1 MPTTVSPL
9 AAKSLFAV
17 TVFLGA
23 GLVFQIQPLMS
34 KLILP
39 WFGGSPGV
47 WTVCLLFFQSLL
59 FAGYLYAHGLVR
71 QFGLRGQWLI
81 QALLLAVALFSPVLP
96 AAIWKPIGEGDPT
109 GEILLLLAWH
119 VGLPYLLLSATGP
132 LLQVWFARA
141 FPGESPYR
149 LYALSN
155 LGSLLGLVTYP
166 FVVDVWLSAPQQVSL
181 WYGGFVTYSLLCV
194 ACGWIAD
201 TRDAREYVSLS
212 RLTESASRES
222 SRPRSDGTTVR
233 IATAGA
239 SRGVCLLWFGLAMV
253 PSVLLAA
260 VTNKLSVDVSP
271 VPFLWVVPLTLY
283 LISLIVCFSNE
294 SWANRWVWGA
304 ASAIALLTSGIV
316 IALQHGSGSY
326 GSLPFQFAVHLG
338 TLFCL
343 CMACHGELVRW
354 KPCVG
359 GASLPRGSVAGV
371 GVFAAPSESCNPAG
385 GSKTLPQPPIASARG
400 ESLTEFYLIMS
411 AGGAAGGLFVA
422 VVAPALF
429 PMCVELHLG
438 LLAAALL
445 TPMAWMCDSRAGWFH
460 ARNAWVWLCMAGVVI
475 PLTIGLTSDV
485 AITLRNVYRISR
497 NFYGVLRVIEHHP
510 ETPSAAYNELA
521 HGGTRHG
528 LQPVDPKLAR
538 LPTTYYG
545 LTSGVGLALSWH
557 HADRPRRVGLIG
569 LGVGTLATYGRKGDV
584 YDFYEIDPAVRDL
597 ATNFFRYLRDTPAKI
612 HLIPGDARLALE
624 RREPQQYDVL
634 VLDAF
639 SSDAIPIHL
648 LTAEA
653 FEVYRRHLAPDGVVA
668 VHVSNH
674 YFNLRPIVA
683 GHALRLRWSVAGIAE
698 RYSDPEL
705 FTVASLWILLSPSAA
720 SLEAGVLGRAARVDL
735 GKPLDWTDARHSLF
749 EIMGNSHR

>member
-1 MPTTVSPL
+1 MPTTVSPR
-9 AAKSLFAV
+9 AAKSLFAA

-39 WFGGSPGV
+39 WFGGSPSV
-47 WTVCLLFFQSLL
+47 WTVCLLFFQALL

-71 QFGLRGQWLI
+71 RFGLRGQWLI
-81 QALLLAVALFSPVLP
+81 QTALLAVALFSPVLP
-96 AAIWKPIGEGDPT
+96 SAIWKPMGEGDPT

-166 FVVDVWLSAPQQVSL
+166 FVVDVWLAAPQQVSL
-181 WYGGFVTYSLLCV
+181 WFGGFVGYSVLCV
-194 ACGWIAD
+194 TCGWIAH
-201 TRDAREYVSLS
+201 TRDAPEYVSLS
-212 RLTESASRES
+212 RLTERTALETSR
-222 SRPRSDGTTVR
+222 RRSDGTTVR
-233 IATAGA
+233 IAAEGA

-294 SWANRWVWGA
+294 SWAARWVWGA
-304 ASAIALLTSGIV
+304 ASAIALLTSGLV
-316 IALQHGSGSY
+316 IGLQHGSGSY

-354 KPCVG
+354 KPSSGDAV
-359 GASLPRGSVAGV
+359 SPRG
-371 GVFAAPSESCNPAG
+371 
-385 GSKTLPQPPIASARG
+385 Q
-400 ESLTEFYLIMS
+400 SLTEFYLVMS

-422 VVAPALF
+422 VIAPALF
-429 PMCVELHLG
+429 PLCVELHLG

-445 TPMAWMCDSRAGWFH
+445 MPVAWMCEARAGWFH
-460 ARNAWVWLCMAGVVI
+460 ARNAWVWLGLACEVI
-475 PLTIGLTSDV
+475 PLAVGLTIDV
-485 AITLRNVYRISR
+485 VATLNSVHLISR
-497 NFYGVLRVIEHHP
+497 NFYGVLRVIERDKG
-510 ETPSAAYNELA
+510 TPSSASYELA

-528 LQPVDPKLAR
+528 LQLLDPKLAR

-545 LTSGVGLALSWH
+545 MTSGVGLALSWH
-557 HADRPRRVGLIG
+557 HADRPRRVGLVG
-569 LGVGTLATYGRKGDV
+569 LGVGTLATYGRKGDA

-597 ATNFFRYLRDTPAKI
+597 ATNFFRYLRDSPAEI
-612 HLIPGDARLALE
+612 QIIPGDARLALE

-653 FEVYRRHLAPDGVVA
+653 FEVYRRHLAPDGIVA
-668 VHVSNH
+668 VHVSNQ

-683 GHALRLRWSVAGIAE
+683 GHAKRLGWSVAGIAE
-698 RYSDPEL
+698 RHADPEL
-705 FTVASLWILLSPSAA
+705 FTTASLWILMSPSAE
-720 SLEAGVLGRAARVDL
+720 SLDAGPLSRVERTDL
-735 GKPLDWTDARHSLF
+735 GQPLDWTDARHSLF
-749 EIMGNSHR
+749 EVMGNSHE

>member
-1 MPTTVSPL
+1 MPNTLSPRV
-9 AAKSLFAV
+9 AKSLFAA

-39 WFGGSPGV
+39 WFGGSPSV

-71 QFGLRGQWLI
+71 WCGLRGQWLI
-81 QALLLAVALFSPVLP
+81 QTTLLAVALFSPVLP

-119 VGLPYLLLSATGP
+119 VGLPHLLLSATGP
-132 LLQVWFARA
+132 LLQVWYTRA

-166 FVVDVWLSAPQQVSL
+166 FVVDVWLAAPQQVSL
-181 WYGGFVTYSLLCV
+181 WYGGFVGYSLLCM
-194 ACGWIAD
+194 ACGWIVQ
-201 TRDAREYVSLS
+201 TRAARE
-212 RLTESASRES
+212 
-222 SRPRSDGTTVR
+222 P
-233 IATAGA
+233 IATTRHTAEGA
-239 SRGVCLLWFGLAMV
+239 SRGVLLLWFGLAMI
-253 PSVLLAA
+253 PSVLLSA

-294 SWANRWVWGA
+294 SWAARWLWSPA
-304 ASAIALLTSGIV
+304 ATIALLTSGIV
-316 IALQHGSGSY
+316 IGMQHGSGSY

-354 KPCVG
+354 KPSSGDTV
-359 GASLPRGSVAGV
+359 SPRG
-371 GVFAAPSESCNPAG
+371 
-385 GSKTLPQPPIASARG
+385 Q
-400 ESLTEFYLIMS
+400 SLTEFYLVMS

-429 PMCVELHLG
+429 PICVELHLG

-445 TPMAWMCDSRAGWFH
+445 MPFAWMCSPRASSFH
-460 ARNAWVWLCMAGVVI
+460 ARNAWVWLCLACGVI
-475 PLTIGLTSDV
+475 PLTVGLTMDV
-485 AITLRNVYRISR
+485 VATLRNVHMISR
-497 NFYGVLRVIEHHP
+497 NFYGVLRVIEHGRGN
-510 ETPSAAYNELA
+510 PSSAYYELA
-521 HGGTRHG
+521 HGGTKHG
-528 LQPVDPKLAR
+528 LQPLDPKLAR

-545 LTSGVGLALSWH
+545 LTSGVGLALSCH
-557 HADRPRRVGLIG
+557 HTDRPRRVGLVG

-597 ATNFFRYLRDTPAKI
+597 ATHFFRYLSDSPAEI

-624 RREPQQYDVL
+624 QRDPQQYDVL

-653 FEVYRRHLAPDGVVA
+653 FEVYHRHLAPDGIIA
-668 VHVSNH
+668 VHVSNN
-674 YFNLRPIVA
+674 YFNLRPIMA
-683 GHALRLRWSVAGIAE
+683 GHAKRLGWSVVGVADRTG
-698 RYSDPEL
+698 DPEL
-705 FTVASLWILLSPSAA
+705 FTTASLWILLSPHAA
-720 SLEAGVLGRAARVDL
+720 SLAAGALGRVERTNL
-735 GKPLDWTDARHSLF
+735 GQPIDWTDSRHSLF
-749 EIMGNSHR
+749 EILGNSHR

>member
-1 MPTTVSPL
+1 MPTTISPR
-9 AAKSLFAV
+9 AAKSLFAA

-39 WFGGSPGV
+39 WFGGSPSV
-47 WTVCLLFFQSLL
+47 WTVCLLFFQALL

-71 QFGLRGQWLI
+71 WCGPRSQWLMHVM
-81 QALLLAVALFSPVLP
+81 LLAVALFSPVLP
-96 AAIWKPIGEGDPT
+96 AEVWKPSGAGDPT
-109 GEILLLLAWH
+109 GEILWLLAWH

-132 LLQVWFARA
+132 LLQVWFSRA

-166 FVVDVWLSAPQQVSL
+166 FVVDVWLAAPQQVSL
-181 WYGGFVTYSLLCV
+181 WYGGFVGYSLLCL
-194 ACGWIAD
+194 ACGWITHTHSVPDPVA
-201 TRDAREYVSLS
+201 TK
-212 RLTESASRES
+212 
-222 SRPRSDGTTVR
+222 RSFPE
-233 IATAGA
+233 GA

-253 PSVLLAA
+253 PSVLLSA

-283 LISLIVCFSNE
+283 LISFIVCFSVE
-294 SWANRWVWGA
+294 SWAARWLWGPA
-304 ASAIALLTSGIV
+304 AIIALLTSGFV
-316 IALQHGSGSY
+316 IGMQRGSGSY

-354 KPCVG
+354 KPSTS
-359 GASLPRGSVAGV
+359 GASSPRG
-371 GVFAAPSESCNPAG
+371 
-385 GSKTLPQPPIASARG
+385 Q
-400 ESLTEFYLIMS
+400 SLTEFYLIMS

-429 PMCVELHLG
+429 PLCVEHHLG

-445 TPMAWMCDSRAGWFH
+445 IPVAWMCDPRAGWFH
-460 ARNAWVWLCMAGVVI
+460 ARNPGVWLGLACGVI
-475 PLTIGLTSDV
+475 PLTVGLTMDV
-485 AITLRNVYRISR
+485 VNTLRHVHKISR
-497 NFYGVLRVIEHHP
+497 NFYGVLRVIEQRR
-510 ETPSAAYNELA
+510 ESPSSAYHELA

-528 LQPVDPKLAR
+528 LQLIDPKLAR

-557 HADRPRRVGLIG
+557 HADRPRRVGVVG

-584 YDFYEIDPAVRDL
+584 YDFYEIDPTVRDL
-597 ATNFFRYLRDTPAKI
+597 ASNFFHYLRDTPADV

-653 FEVYRRHLAPDGVVA
+653 FEVYRRHLVPDGIIA

-674 YFNLRPIVA
+674 YFNLRPILA
-683 GHALRLRWSVAGIAE
+683 GHAQRLGWSVAGIAD
-698 RYSDPEL
+698 RTGDAEL
-705 FTVASLWILLSPSAA
+705 FTTPSLWILLSPDSA
-720 SLEAGVLGRAARVDL
+720 SLEAGALSRVERTDLGR
-735 GKPLDWTDARHSLF
+735 PLNWTDARHSLF
-749 EIMGNSHR
+749 EVMGHSHE

>member
-1 MPTTVSPL
+1 MSATISPR

-23 GLVFQIQPLMS
+23 ALVFQIQPLMS
-34 KLILP
+34 KLVLP
-39 WFGGSPGV
+39 WFGGSPSV

-71 QFGLRGQWLI
+71 WCGLRGQWLI
-81 QALLLAVALFSPVLP
+81 QATLLAVALFSPVLP

-109 GEILLLLAWH
+109 GEILVLLTWH

-166 FVVDVWLSAPQQVSL
+166 FVVDVWLAAGQQVSL
-181 WYGGFVTYSLLCV
+181 WFGGFVGYSLLCV
-194 ACGWIAD
+194 ACGWIAH
-201 TRDAREYVSLS
+201 TRAARDPVV
-212 RLTESASRES
+212 TT
-222 SRPRSDGTTVR
+222 RPAVE
-233 IATAGA
+233 GA

-253 PSVLLAA
+253 PSVLLSA
-260 VTNKLSVDVSP
+260 VTNKLSVDISP
-271 VPFLWVVPLTLY
+271 IPFLWVVPLTLY
-283 LISLIVCFSNE
+283 LISLIVCFSIE
-294 SWANRWVWGA
+294 SWANRWLWGA
-304 ASAIALLTSGIV
+304 ASAYLLIMSGFV
-316 IALQHGSGSY
+316 IGLQRGTGSY

-354 KPCVG
+354 KPSVS
-359 GASLPRGSVAGV
+359 GASSPRG
-371 GVFAAPSESCNPAG
+371 
-385 GSKTLPQPPIASARG
+385 Q
-400 ESLTEFYLIMS
+400 SLTEFYLIMS

-422 VVAPALF
+422 VIAPALF
-429 PMCVELHLG
+429 PLFVEHHLG

-445 TPMAWMCDSRAGWFH
+445 MPVAWMCEARRGWFH
-460 ARNAWVWLCMAGVVI
+460 VSNAWVWLGLTCVLLPLAVG
-475 PLTIGLTSDV
+475 LTIDV
-485 AITLRNVYRISR
+485 TATLRNVHLISR
-497 NFYGVLRVIEHHP
+497 NFYGVLRVIGHRQ
-510 ETPSAAYNELA
+510 ETPAAAYYELA

-528 LQPVDPKLAR
+528 LQLLNPKLAG

-545 LTSGVGLALSWH
+545 LTSGVGLALSSH
-557 HADRPRRVGLIG
+557 HAGSPRRVGLVG
-569 LGVGTLATYGRKGDV
+569 LGVGTLAAYGRKGDV
-584 YDFYEIDPAVRDL
+584 YDFYEIDPVVRDL
-597 ATNFFRYLRDTPAKI
+597 ATNFFRYLGDSPAET

-624 RREPQQYDVL
+624 RREPQQYDIL

-653 FEVYRRHLAPDGVVA
+653 FEVYRRHLAPDGIIA
-668 VHVSNH
+668 VHVSNQ
-674 YFNLRPIVA
+674 YFNLRPVVA
-683 GHALRLRWSVAGIAE
+683 GHAQRLGWSVLGIAE
-698 RYSDPEL
+698 RHDDPEL
-705 FTVASLWILLSPSAA
+705 FTVASMWILLSPTAA
-720 SLEAGVLGRAARVDL
+720 SLEEGPLGRAKRENL
-735 GKPLDWTDARHSLF
+735 GHPLNWTDARHSLF
-749 EIMGNSHR
+749 EVLGDSQQ

>member
-1 MPTTVSPL
+1 MPTTRSPF
-9 AAKSLFAV
+9 AAKSLFAA

-71 QFGLRGQWLI
+71 WFGLRGQWLI
-81 QALLLAVALFSPVLP
+81 QATLLAVALFAPVLP
-96 AAIWKPIGEGDPT
+96 AAIWKPTGVGDPT
-109 GEILLLLAWH
+109 GEILWLLAWH

-141 FPGESPYR
+141 FPGESPYW

-166 FVVDVWLSAPQQVSL
+166 FVVDVWLAAPQQVSL
-181 WYGGFVTYSLLCV
+181 WYGGFVGYSLLCV
-194 ACGWIAD
+194 TCGWIAHA
-201 TRDAREYVSLS
+201 RDAG
-212 RLTESASRES
+212 ES
-222 SRPRSDGTTVR
+222 SRRRSDGTTVR
-233 IATAGA
+233 IAAEGA
-239 SRGVCLLWFGLAMV
+239 SWGVCLLWFGLAMV
-253 PSVLLAA
+253 PSVLLSA

-271 VPFLWVVPLTLY
+271 IPFLWVVPLTLY
-283 LISLIVCFSNE
+283 LVSLIVCFSVE

-304 ASAIALLTSGIV
+304 ASAIALLTSAFV
-316 IALQHGSGSY
+316 IGSQRGSGSY

-354 KPCVG
+354 KPSSG
-359 GASLPRGSVAGV
+359 DATSPRG
-371 GVFAAPSESCNPAG
+371 
-385 GSKTLPQPPIASARG
+385 Q
-400 ESLTEFYLIMS
+400 SLTEFYLVMS

-429 PMCVELHLG
+429 PLCVEHHLG

-445 TPMAWMCDSRAGWFH
+445 LPVAWMCDARQGWFH
-460 ARNAWVWLCMAGVVI
+460 ARNAWVWLCLACGVI
-475 PLTIGLTSDV
+475 PLSVGLTLDV
-485 AITLRNVYRISR
+485 LMTLRNVHRVSR
-497 NFYGVLRVIEHHP
+497 NFYGVLRVIEQRK
-510 ETPSAAYNELA
+510 ETPSAAYYELA
-521 HGGTRHG
+521 HGGTKHG
-528 LQPVDPKLAR
+528 LQLIDPKLAR

-557 HADRPRRVGLIG
+557 HADRPRRVGLVG

-597 ATNFFRYLRDTPAKI
+597 ATNFFRYLRDTPAET

-624 RREPQQYDVL
+624 RRDPQQYDVL

-653 FEVYRRHLAPDGVVA
+653 FEVYRRHLAPDGIIA

-674 YFNLRPIVA
+674 YFNLRPVVA
-683 GHALRLRWSVAGIAE
+683 GHAQRLGWSAVGIAD
-698 RYSDPEL
+698 RSGDPEL
-705 FTVASLWILLSPSAA
+705 FTTASLWILLSPHAA
-720 SLEAGVLGRAARVDL
+720 SLEAGPLSRIERTDL
-735 GKPLDWTDARHSLF
+735 GQPIDWTDSRHSLF
-749 EIMGNSHR
+749 EVLGNTHF